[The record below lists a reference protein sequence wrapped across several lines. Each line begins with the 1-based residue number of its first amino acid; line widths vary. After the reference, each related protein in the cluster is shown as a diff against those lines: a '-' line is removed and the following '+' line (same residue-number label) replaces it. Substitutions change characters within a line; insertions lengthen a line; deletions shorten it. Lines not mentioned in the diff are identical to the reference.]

1 MKKADLISGVVLL
14 ALSGFVFYRSWLMP
28 DSRTFGPGPAFLPAW
43 LGVVLTV
50 LATILII
57 GALLRRPS
65 VEDKNPFPMGS
76 AMVAVGKVL
85 GGLAVFALLMET
97 VGFIVN
103 TFAFVLYLMRA
114 TQRERWPMAAL
125 IAVLTTAGLYIVFSV
140 LLKISLPT
148 NNYGF

>member
-1 MKKADLISGVVLL
+1 
-14 ALSGFVFYRSWLMP
+14 MP
-28 DSRTFGPGPAFLPAW
+28 ESRTFGPGPAFLPAW

-57 GALLRRPS
+57 GALRRRPG
-65 VEDKNPFPMGS
+65 VEDKHPFPMGS

-97 VGFIVN
+97 VGFIAN
-103 TFAFVLYLMRA
+103 TFVFVLYLMRT

-125 IAVLTTAGLYIVFSV
+125 IAVMTTAGLYTVFSL

-148 NNYGF
+148 NIYGF